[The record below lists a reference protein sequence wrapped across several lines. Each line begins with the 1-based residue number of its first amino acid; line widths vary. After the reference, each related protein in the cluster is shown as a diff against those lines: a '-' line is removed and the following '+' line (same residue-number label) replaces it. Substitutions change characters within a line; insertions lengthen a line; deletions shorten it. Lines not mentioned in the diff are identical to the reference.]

1 MLYSWRH
8 AKITSTCDGPA
19 HPAAAAS
26 EPPASPSAGLFGRA
40 TVPKSAT
47 VVLSHSVPVATAELH
62 QFEFLSDIG
71 VRVSPLQA
79 VPDQFKFSLVTSV
92 TVRVHVRVGAL
103 TVV

>member
-1 MLYSWRH
+1 MLYSRRH
-8 AKITSTCDGPA
+8 AKTTSTCDGPA
-19 HPAAAAS
+19 HLAAAAP

-40 TVPKSAT
+40 TVPIPAT
-47 VVLSHSVPVATAELH
+47 VVLSRTQFWLPLQS
-62 QFEFLSDIG
+62 FEFLSDIG